1 MRTKYGT
8 RIRSGIA
15 AALLGAAIAG
25 AAVAPSSAQ
34 EVFTIQGGAVQQWGG
49 DIVQA
54 WAEKHNLKVEF
65 ITGSVDPHHT
75 RLFQEASLNET
86 SIDMAILLSR
96 FLNENIANLFE
107 PLDDLQAAN
116 PIEDID
122 GISPGMRQAMTY
134 DGSIYGIPWRH
145 ATEALHMNTAL
156 LKERGLTE
164 YPKTFEEVLEYAEKL
179 TYKRDDG
186 TQVHGL
192 IFEGPTVA
200 SLSQFYRSYGAD
212 FMTTDMQVVADSPEM
227 IAAMNQLKKFYDEGV
242 LPTGFLNFI
251 PPEDATAMM
260 QQGRAAMVFSP
271 FGRTFNYANRDASK
285 FPEDMAVIAVPPLA
299 GHEAPATK
307 TEFWAYVI
315 PANST
320 KKELAW
326 DLIRELSTLEST
338 VTMAAEK
345 GNGPVR
351 EAAYADPR
359 VRAAFTYADADAEAS
374 AVAGATPPLP
384 GFAKSAQAADY
395 FTEAVQSILIGA
407 ASAEDAMKELA
418 VKTRALLK

>member
-1 MRTKYGT
+1 V
-8 RIRSGIA
+8 RSGVVA
-15 AALLGAAIAG
+15 AFMGAALAGTMATPAA
-25 AAVAPSSAQ
+25 AQ

-54 WAEKHNLKVEF
+54 WADKHNLKVEY

-75 RLFQEASLNET
+75 RLFQEASLATT
-86 SIDMAILLSR
+86 SVDMAILLSR

-107 PLDDLQAAN
+107 PLDAYEAAN
-116 PIEDID
+116 PIENID
-122 GISPGMRQAMTY
+122 GISSGMRQAMTY
-134 DGSIYGIPWRH
+134 GDNIYGIPWRH
-145 ATEALHMNTAL
+145 ATEALHLNTAL
-156 LKERGLTE
+156 LKEQGITE
-164 YPKTFEEVLEYAEKL
+164 FPKTFEEVLELAEKL
-179 TYKRDDG
+179 TYKRADG

-192 IFEGPTVA
+192 VFEGPTVA
-200 SLSQFYRSYGAD
+200 SLSQFYRNFGAD
-212 FMTTDMQVVADSPEM
+212 FITTDMQVVTDSPEM
-227 IAAMNQLKKFYDEGV
+227 IAAMEQLKKFYESNI
-242 LPTGFLNFI
+242 LPRGFLNFI
-251 PPEDATAMM
+251 PGEDTTAMM

-271 FGRTFNYANRDASK
+271 FGRTFNYSNKDASK
-285 FPEDMAVIAVPPLA
+285 FPDDMAVIAVPPRA
-299 GHEAPATK
+299 GQAAPPTK
-307 TEFWAYVI
+307 TEFWAYVV
-315 PANST
+315 PKNST

-338 VTMAAEK
+338 VIMAAEK

-359 VRAAFTYADADAEAS
+359 VQKAFTYAEAEAS

-407 ASAEDAMKELA
+407 VSAEDAMKDLA
-418 VKTRALLK
+418 EKTRALLK